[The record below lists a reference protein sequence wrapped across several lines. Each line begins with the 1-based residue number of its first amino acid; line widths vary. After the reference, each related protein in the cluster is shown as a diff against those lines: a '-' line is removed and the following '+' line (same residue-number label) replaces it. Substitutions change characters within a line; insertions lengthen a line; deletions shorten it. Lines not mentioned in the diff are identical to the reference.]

1 MILAE
6 RKSETSK
13 ESKEQSSSAQK
24 ASAKRPRKKSA
35 EQSTALKK
43 DVLVRLQ
50 GLRSV
55 AKEISRSY
63 LANLEHGILEITDL
77 VNGTADEGE
86 KKKGLKSATLERIID
101 ILENTSLK
109 PEKGRRKDL
118 KRIDQAIEA
127 MMRIGSKKKG

>member
-1 MILAE
+1 MTLAE
-6 RKSETSK
+6 DKSETSK

-24 ASAKRPRKKSA
+24 PSAKRPRKKSS
-35 EQSTALKK
+35 EQSKALLK

-77 VNGTADEGE
+77 VNGTADEGG
-86 KKKGLKSATLERIID
+86 KKKGLKSTTLERLVD

-127 MMRIGSKKKG
+127 MMGIASKKKR

>member
-1 MILAE
+1 
-6 RKSETSK
+6 
-13 ESKEQSSSAQK
+13 
-24 ASAKRPRKKSA
+24 
-35 EQSTALKK
+35 
-43 DVLVRLQ
+43 VLVRLQ

-55 AKEISRSY
+55 AKEVSRSY
-63 LANLEHGILEITDL
+63 LANLEHGILEITDI
-77 VNGTADEGE
+77 VNGTADEGG
-86 KKKGLKSATLERIID
+86 KKKGLKSGTLERMVD

>member
-6 RKSETSK
+6 GKSEPSK
-13 ESKEQSSSAQK
+13 QSKEQSS
-24 ASAKRPRKKSA
+24 SAKRPRKKSA

-77 VNGTADEGE
+77 VNGSADEGG
-86 KKKGLKSATLERIID
+86 KKKGVKTATLERLID

-127 MMRIGSKKKG
+127 MVRIGSKKKG

>member
-24 ASAKRPRKKSA
+24 ASAKRPRKKSV

-77 VNGTADEGE
+77 VNGTADEGG

-118 KRIDQAIEA
+118 KRIDLAIEA
-127 MMRIGSKKKG
+127 MMRIGSRKKG

>member
-6 RKSETSK
+6 GKSEPSK
-13 ESKEQSSSAQK
+13 QSKEQSSSAQK

-35 EQSTALKK
+35 EQSTALQK

-55 AKEISRSY
+55 AKEVSRSY
-63 LANLEHGILEITDL
+63 LANLEHGILEISDL
-77 VNGTADEGE
+77 VNGTADEGG
-86 KKKGLKSATLERIID
+86 KKKELKSATLERMID

-118 KRIDQAIEA
+118 KRIDQATEA
-127 MMRIGSKKKG
+127 MMRIASKKKG

>member
-6 RKSETSK
+6 GKSEPSK
-13 ESKEQSSSAQK
+13 QSKEQSS
-24 ASAKRPRKKSA
+24 SAKRPRKKSA
-35 EQSTALKK
+35 EQSTALQK

-55 AKEISRSY
+55 AKEVSRSY
-63 LANLEHGILEITDL
+63 LANLEHGILEISDL
-77 VNGTADEGE
+77 VNGTADEGG
-86 KKKGLKSATLERIID
+86 KKKGLKSATLEGMID

-127 MMRIGSKKKG
+127 MMRIASKKKG

>member
-13 ESKEQSSSAQK
+13 ESKEQSSSA
-24 ASAKRPRKKSA
+24 KRPRKKSA
-35 EQSTALKK
+35 EQSTAFKK

-77 VNGTADEGE
+77 VNGTADEGG
-86 KKKGLKSATLERIID
+86 KKKGLKSATLERMID

-118 KRIDQAIEA
+118 KRIDQAIGA
-127 MMRIGSKKKG
+127 MMRIASKKKG

>member
-6 RKSETSK
+6 GKSEPSK
-13 ESKEQSSSAQK
+13 QSKEQSS
-24 ASAKRPRKKSA
+24 SAKRPRKKSA
-35 EQSTALKK
+35 EQSTAFKK

-63 LANLEHGILEITDL
+63 LANLEHGILEISDL
-77 VNGTADEGE
+77 VNGSADEGG
-86 KKKGLKSATLERIID
+86 KKKGLKSATLERMID

-127 MMRIGSKKKG
+127 MMRIASKKKG